1 MQTAW
6 HLGWSQ
12 ISLSEPFPW
21 LSQVSVVQAVE
32 LIPRKTGEYYILDHP
47 QPFPSNVFPQSW
59 QNKWTR
65 WKCFSLPLP
74 ALSVSHS
81 KHISLFAAFAINS
94 TPLVPLI
101 PNQWVSLLR
110 PVLAAVPL
118 QSHTVTVS
126 FRAESAASRSD
137 PEAEGC
143 QY

>member
-1 MQTAW
+1 M
-6 HLGWSQ
+6 
-12 ISLSEPFPW
+12 
-21 LSQVSVVQAVE
+21 
-32 LIPRKTGEYYILDHP
+32 
-47 QPFPSNVFPQSW
+47 
-59 QNKWTR
+59 
-65 WKCFSLPLP
+65 
-74 ALSVSHS
+74 SHS

-126 FRAESAASRSD
+126 FRAESTASRSD

-143 QY
+143 QYSFQATLQIYIYTAWQWENYGVTQFNIQ